1 MSWKAEID
9 ELRRRQAL
17 VAKLGGDERVARHKA
32 AGKLTVRERIAAFF
46 DGGSFRELGSIAG
59 KFTYNDYGEIQE
71 VVPANFVMGRGAVDG
86 RPVML
91 GGDDFTVR
99 GGHADAAI
107 HRKQVY
113 AEQLSRELRIPMVR
127 FVDGSSGGGSV
138 KTYQDEG
145 RTYVPPLMGFEDQVA
160 MLGEVPVV
168 AAVLGSV
175 VGLGAARAMTSHF
188 SVMVE
193 GTSQVF
199 VAGPPVVA
207 YASHEKVDKE
217 ELGGA
222 ELHTGNG
229 VVDNPAASEADAFE
243 QVKRFLSYLPPN
255 VWEVPPCAEP
265 NDHPGRREEEL
276 LSIVPRS
283 RRKPYDVRRLIE
295 LVLDRGTFFE
305 IGPRWGQTVV
315 AGFARLNGR
324 PVGVLASNPLRW
336 GGALDADGSQKLC
349 RHVDLCDTFHV
360 PVVSFV
366 DQPGF
371 LIGTDAEKAGTIR
384 HGASAIAAL
393 YQATVP
399 WFTVIVR
406 KAFGVGGAA
415 LVDRGDPDLR
425 VAWPSGDWGSLPLE
439 GGIEAAYR
447 RQLEAAEDP
456 KALRAELLAQF
467 EAVRSPF
474 RTAENFGIEEII
486 DPRDTRPT
494 LCEWVSLAY
503 ARLPHALGPKGRS
516 YRP

>member
-1 MSWKAEID
+1 LSWKPEID
-9 ELRRRQAL
+9 ELRYRQAL
-17 VAKLGGDERVARHKA
+17 AAKLGGEERVARHRA
-32 AGKLTVRERIAAFF
+32 AGKLTVRERIDAFL
-46 DGGSFRELGSIAG
+46 DEDSFHELGSIAG
-59 KFTYNDYGEIQE
+59 KVTYDDQGQIQE
-71 VVPANFVMGRGAVDG
+71 MVPANFVMGRGTVEG
-86 RPVML
+86 RAVML

-99 GGHADAAI
+99 GGHADAGI

-145 RTYVPPLMGFEDQVA
+145 RTYVAMLVGFEHEVA

-175 VGLGAARAMTSHF
+175 VGLGAARAVATHF

-207 YASHEKVDKE
+207 HASHEKVDKE

-222 ELHTGNG
+222 QLHTRNG
-229 VVDNPAASEADAFE
+229 VVDNPAASEGDAFT
-243 QVKRFLSYLPPN
+243 QIKRFLSYLPQN
-255 VWEVPPCAEP
+255 VWEIPPCSSP
-265 NDHPGRREEEL
+265 TDDPGRREEEL

-283 RRKPYDVRRLIE
+283 RRRPYDVRRLLE

-315 AGFARLNGR
+315 TGLARLAGR
-324 PVGVLASNPLRW
+324 PVGVLASNPQYL
-336 GGALDADGSQKLC
+336 GGALDADGSHKLR

-371 LIGTDAEKAGTIR
+371 LVGTEAERAGTIR

-406 KAFGVGGAA
+406 KAFGVGGGCA
-415 LVDRGDPDLR
+415 RR
-425 VAWPSGDWGSLPLE
+425 SG
-439 GGIEAAYR
+439 
-447 RQLEAAEDP
+447 
-456 KALRAELLAQF
+456 
-467 EAVRSPF
+467 
-474 RTAENFGIEEII
+474 
-486 DPRDTRPT
+486 
-494 LCEWVSLAY
+494 
-503 ARLPHALGPKGRS
+503 
-516 YRP
+516 